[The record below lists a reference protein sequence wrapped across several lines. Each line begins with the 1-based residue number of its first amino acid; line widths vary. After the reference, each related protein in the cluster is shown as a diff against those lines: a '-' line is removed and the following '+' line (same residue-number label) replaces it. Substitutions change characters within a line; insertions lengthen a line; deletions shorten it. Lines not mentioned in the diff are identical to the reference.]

1 VLECAQIGDGYRV
14 NAPPQGSS
22 AGESI
27 TALLLQLS
35 QGNRDVEARL
45 APRVYAELRRAASR
59 HMRRERANHT
69 LQPTA
74 LVNEAWL
81 RLMELPHRDWRSR
94 AHFFA
99 IASMLMRQI
108 LVDHARKRL
117 SGKRGGM
124 QHQVT
129 LTEPLLATQHDPV
142 DVLAL
147 DQALNRLHAI
157 DVRGARILE
166 LHFFGGL
173 SFVEIAH
180 VLDVSTRTVKR
191 DWSMARAWLHD
202 ELSRMS

>member
-1 VLECAQIGDGYRV
+1 MNV
-14 NAPPQGSS
+14 PPQGST

-81 RLMELPHRDWRSR
+81 RLMELPNRDWQSR

-99 IASMLMRQI
+99 IASLLMRQI

-147 DQALNRLHAI
+147 DQALNRFQAI

-191 DWSMARAWLHD
+191 DWSLARAWLHD
-202 ELSRMS
+202 ELSKTS